1 MTYYWFAQ
9 GVGLLAFCVGI
20 TMFFNRSDRRF
31 KQQLSAYSLIIGI
44 HFLMMGAN
52 SAGSTALLNA
62 VRTQLA
68 LRTRSQWVMLVFISL
83 TLIFGLGKAK
93 HLMELLP
100 VIGTVISTWALF
112 RTRGMKT
119 RCILWCSTCG
129 WVAHNIWLGS
139 IGGTLIEGSFLI
151 MNGYN
156 IIRFYRMQQRG
167 IDPFAVESQWEK
179 KETQIEQK
187 DAQAETV

>member
-31 KQQLSAYSLIIGI
+31 KQQLSAYSAIIGI
-44 HFLMMGAN
+44 HFLLMGAN

-68 LRTRSQWVMLVFISL
+68 MRTRSQWVMLVFIAL

-100 VIGTVISTWALF
+100 VIGTVASTWALF
-112 RTRGMKT
+112 RTSGMKT
-119 RCILWCSTCG
+119 RCIMWCSTCG

-151 MNGYN
+151 MNGFN

-167 IDPFAVESQWEK
+167 IDPFAVETMLEK
-179 KETQIEQK
+179 KEAQLEQK
-187 DAQAETV
+187 EGQAETV

>member
-31 KQQLSAYSLIIGI
+31 KQQLSAYSAIIGI
-44 HFLMMGAN
+44 HFLLMGAN
-52 SAGSTALLNA
+52 AAGSTALLNA

-100 VIGTVISTWALF
+100 VIGTVVSTWALF
-112 RTRGMKT
+112 RTSGMKT
-119 RCILWCSTCG
+119 RCIMWCSTCG
-129 WVAHNIWLGS
+129 WVAHNAWLGS
-139 IGGTLIEGSFLI
+139 IGGTMIEGSFLI
-151 MNGYN
+151 INGCN
-156 IIRFYRMQQRG
+156 IIRFYRMQRRG
-167 IDPFAVESQWEK
+167 IDPFAVETLIEK
-179 KETQIEQK
+179 RETTLEQK
-187 DAQAETV
+187 EAQAETR

>member
-1 MTYYWFAQ
+1 MSLYWFAQ

-31 KQQLSAYSLIIGI
+31 KQQLSAYSAIIGV
-44 HFLMMGAN
+44 HFILMGAN
-52 SAGSTALLNA
+52 AAGSTALLNV

-100 VIGTVISTWALF
+100 VIGTVVSTWALF
-112 RTRGMKT
+112 RTSGMKT
-119 RCILWCSTCG
+119 RCIMWCSTCG
-129 WVAHNIWLGS
+129 WVAHNVWLGS

-151 MNGYN
+151 MNGFN
-156 IIRFYRMQQRG
+156 IVRFYRMQRRG
-167 IDPFAVESQWEK
+167 IDPFAVETQLEK
-179 KETQIEQK
+179 KEE
-187 DAQAETV
+187 AQAEAA